1 MAKSSDY
8 LLDNKWVYSILS
20 KLVHFSDIFI
30 IGFIVL
36 FIIGA
41 VSVTPNY
48 FFNIYFATKIFFA
61 SYLLYRFNSYRVQ
74 PITLTELDRKI
85 IFSAGI
91 YIFIF
96 SLIEFYDYL
105 AVSDKKTS
113 TSTTNKSSI
122 EIVLDYLRSIVSPH
136 TSPFIN
142 DIRPVNSNSA
152 ST

>member
-8 LLDNKWVYSILS
+8 LLDNKWVYSFLS
-20 KLVHFSDIFI
+20 KFVHFSDIFI
-30 IGFIVL
+30 IGFIIL

-41 VSVTPNY
+41 LSVTPYY
-48 FFNIYFATKIFFA
+48 FFDIYFATKIFFA

-74 PITLTELDRKI
+74 PIILTELDRKI

-105 AVSDKKTS
+105 VVSDKKT
-113 TSTTNKSSI
+113 KESSI
-122 EIVLDYLRSIVSPH
+122 EIVLNYLRSIVSPH
-136 TSPFIN
+136 TSPFI
-142 DIRPVNSNSA
+142 DELRPTNSNLT